1 MGEIKGQLLTML
13 LVLVAFTAIAGV
25 LYSAI
30 NTSSDAISNKV
41 LEEVSFVSDPTV

>member
-25 LYSAI
+25 LYAAI
-30 NTSSDAISNKV
+30 STSSESITNKV
-41 LEEVSFVSDPTV
+41 SEEISFVANPTV

>member
-30 NTSSDAISNKV
+30 NSSSENITAKV
-41 LEEVSFVSDPTV
+41 SEEISFVANPTI